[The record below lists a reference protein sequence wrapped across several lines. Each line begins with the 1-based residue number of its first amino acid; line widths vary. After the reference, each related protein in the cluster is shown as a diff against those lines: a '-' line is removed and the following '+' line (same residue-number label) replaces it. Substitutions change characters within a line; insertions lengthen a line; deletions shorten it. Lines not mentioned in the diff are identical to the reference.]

1 MKYKLS
7 QNAENLRKFYG
18 YTQLE
23 IAQKLG
29 VPLAIYQNAVS
40 KRTMLRPQYLNKL
53 AEILNVEVKEL
64 IEERK
69 K

>member
-7 QNAENLRKFYG
+7 RNAENLRKFYG